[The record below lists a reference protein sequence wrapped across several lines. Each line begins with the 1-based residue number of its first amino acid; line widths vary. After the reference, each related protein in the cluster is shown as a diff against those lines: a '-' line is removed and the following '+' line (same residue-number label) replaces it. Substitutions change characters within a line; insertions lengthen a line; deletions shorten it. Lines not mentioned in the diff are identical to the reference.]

1 MNDWMLEEG
10 LTAASDPEVPT
21 RTCSL
26 ITGQRETSPDLTL
39 YRNCSVS
46 NWAAVA
52 SHDSDHSQLTYTVS
66 FGADTAYEDSD
77 RDAPSCR
84 CHYSFGKANWT
95 AFSAGVESHLEA
107 APFPGMAVG
116 LYHRLRDAVITQS
129 AMHIQAPHHKGGGT
143 VL

>member
-10 LTAASDPEVPT
+10 LIAANDPEVPT
-21 RTCSL
+21 RTRSL
-26 ITGQRETSPDLTL
+26 ITGQRETSPDVTL

-46 NWAAVA
+46 SWAAVA

-66 FGADTAYEDSD
+66 FGEGTDKSVA
-77 RDAPSCR
+77 APSR
-84 CHYSFGKANWT
+84 RAHYSFSKANWQ
-95 AFSAGVESHLEA
+95 AFSVGGRIASGHHPL
-107 APFPGMAVG
+107 PRTAVG